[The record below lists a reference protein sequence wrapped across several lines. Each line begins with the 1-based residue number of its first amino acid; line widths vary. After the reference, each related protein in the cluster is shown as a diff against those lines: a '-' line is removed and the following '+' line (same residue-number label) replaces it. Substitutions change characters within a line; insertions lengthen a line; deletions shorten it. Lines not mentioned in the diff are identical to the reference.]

1 MEIVHCDL
9 AARNV
14 LIAEG
19 FVLKIADFGLARD
32 ISGREMYKKNPRG
45 KIPVKWTAPE
55 ALEHRVFTKKSDV
68 WSFGVVLWELFTY
81 GHSPYPDLHLGQ
93 SYDTIIS
100 YLKEGNRMAQPDS
113 CSDEFYEL
121 MLKCWSLDPDER
133 PTPIDIVATLTP
145 LDGPSLPD
153 SSDVSEV
160 REEDC
165 KTNGVTPNGNTYNQ

>member
-1 MEIVHCDL
+1 MSCKF
-9 AARNV
+9 N
-14 LIAEG
+14 
-19 FVLKIADFGLARD
+19 D
-32 ISGREMYKKNPRG
+32 I
-45 KIPVKWTAPE
+45 
-55 ALEHRVFTKKSDV
+55 
-68 WSFGVVLWELFTY
+68 ELFLPLLFVWLYHT
-81 GHSPYPDLHLGQ
+81 S
-93 SYDTIIS
+93 
-100 YLKEGNRMAQPDS
+100 
-113 CSDEFYEL
+113 YEL